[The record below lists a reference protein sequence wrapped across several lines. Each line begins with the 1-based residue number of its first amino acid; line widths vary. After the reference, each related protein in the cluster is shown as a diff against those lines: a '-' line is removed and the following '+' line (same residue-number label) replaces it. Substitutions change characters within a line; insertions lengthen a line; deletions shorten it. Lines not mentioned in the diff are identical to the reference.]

1 MEIGEIAQNS
11 VYSSI
16 NSYFDQAVDETKANN
31 SINGDLNL
39 GHQELEKKS
48 ETNVCCPVCNKKCLV
63 SLIETHVERCLNKSN
78 EFVVQTE
85 IIILDDDTDSSA
97 AQKTSGMSLDPRPE
111 ESPLNLNDRK
121 QLIENIKK
129 SLEECEIGQK
139 EQHLLISVR
148 RGYCF
153 YDFTRFFKKSWN
165 KSRWN
170 FHYKFAFVGEC
181 GADEGGASREFYS
194 GNVVGTSQPITEAF
208 PGVKFEIFFIRS
220 EK

>member
-1 MEIGEIAQNS
+1 MGIDEIVQNS

-16 NSYFDQAVDETKANN
+16 NSYLDQAVDETKANN

-48 ETNVCCPVCNKKCLV
+48 ETNVCSPVCNKCLV

-85 IIILDDDTDSSA
+85 IIISDDDTDSSA
-97 AQKTSGMSLDPRPE
+97 AQKTSDMSLDPRPE

-139 EQHLLISVR
+139 EQHLLTSVR

-181 GADEGGASREFYS
+181 GADKGGVFREFYS
-194 GNVVGTSQPITEAF
+194 VNVVDTCQPITEAF

>member
-1 MEIGEIAQNS
+1 MEIDDIAQNS
-11 VYSSI
+11 DYSSI
-16 NSYFDQAVDETKANN
+16 KSYFDQAADETKANN

-39 GHQELEKKS
+39 GYQELEKKT
-48 ETNVCCPVCNKKCLV
+48 ETNVCCLVCNNKCLV
-63 SLIETHVERCLNKSN
+63 SLIETHLERYLNKSN

-85 IIILDDDTDSSA
+85 IIISDDETDSSA
-97 AQKTSGMSLDPRPE
+97 AQKTSSMSLDPRPE

-129 SLEECEIGQK
+129 SLEECEIGQE

-153 YDFTRFFKKSWN
+153 YDFTRFFKKPWN

-181 GADEGGASREFYS
+181 GADKGGVSREFYS
-194 GNVVGTSQPITEAF
+194 GNVVDSCQTIVEAF
-208 PGVKFEIFFIRS
+208 PRAKFEILFLRS